1 LSSLPIILQHF
12 GAKKVA
18 MIIQKSVVR
27 IFVATFES
35 LNNVLQELQ
44 SRQKGLA
51 KKMTR
56 GLVAL

>member
-1 LSSLPIILQHF
+1 LSSLPINLQHF

-18 MIIQKSVVR
+18 IIIQKSVVR

-44 SRQKGLA
+44 SRQIGLA
-51 KKMTR
+51 KK
-56 GLVAL
+56 

>member
-1 LSSLPIILQHF
+1 LSLPINLQQF

-18 MIIQKSVVR
+18 IIIQKSDVR

-35 LNNVLQELQ
+35 LNDVLQELQ
-44 SRQKGLA
+44 YRQKGLE

-56 GLVAL
+56 GLLAL

>member
-1 LSSLPIILQHF
+1 LQQF

-18 MIIQKSVVR
+18 IIIQKSDVR

-35 LNNVLQELQ
+35 LNDVLQELQ